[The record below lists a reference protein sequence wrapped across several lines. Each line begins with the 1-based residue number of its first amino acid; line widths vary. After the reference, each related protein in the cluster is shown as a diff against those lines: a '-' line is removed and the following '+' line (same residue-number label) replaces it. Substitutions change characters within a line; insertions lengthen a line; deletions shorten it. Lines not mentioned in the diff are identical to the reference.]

1 MCSAFLSKQLT
12 SQCQNRCLDLDV
24 WYPNLFVQLN
34 QSIDKN
40 LSHNSSFRWNNWYF
54 YQTVCVCICVCV
66 LYLYFSLRLYLFY
79 WEDSPPPPTQGNI
92 NDCSGMS
99 PVISNAV
106 LSRWRPLLHPHNTS
120 YIQFEILKSKICI
133 VRDRISIA
141 ALSRCCLSSLISH
154 NEFKE
159 TVINQRHRAFEKIKL
174 EMLSFP
180 NVESSP
186 LSAGPHHIQV
196 ERYIDETRFAL
207 KTVEWC

>member
-1 MCSAFLSKQLT
+1 MRWGGQPTADKKPVHDNLDISLFDIRTAHHQTALSCMKEFHLKRCSAFLSKQLT

-120 YIQFEILKSKICI
+120 YIQFQIENMHSK
-133 VRDRISIA
+133 RS
-141 ALSRCCLSSLISH
+141 
-154 NEFKE
+154 N
-159 TVINQRHRAFEKIKL
+159 
-174 EMLSFP
+174 
-180 NVESSP
+180 
-186 LSAGPHHIQV
+186 
-196 ERYIDETRFAL
+196 
-207 KTVEWC
+207 

>member
-1 MCSAFLSKQLT
+1 M
-12 SQCQNRCLDLDV
+12 
-24 WYPNLFVQLN
+24 
-34 QSIDKN
+34 
-40 LSHNSSFRWNNWYF
+40 
-54 YQTVCVCICVCV
+54 QT
-66 LYLYFSLRLYLFY
+66 
-79 WEDSPPPPTQGNI
+79 PPPPPQYLI
-92 NDCSGMS
+92 
-99 PVISNAV
+99 
-106 LSRWRPLLHPHNTS
+106 